1 MSSSGPIRKLP
12 VELLRDIVERL
23 RDANKLA
30 SLAALGQTCRGFWE
44 IIDHYLWHH
53 PQAEEPEVF
62 YWGCRY
68 GRETVVRRLLAL
80 NDGPPT
86 GNRIC
91 ELNHGLGLP
100 HTWVMTPNTAKYFL
114 PSSQE
119 VVKPRK
125 LFLSNVDLDDEEQP
139 RTESTAYPIHLAIL
153 SGNAELVKYI
163 TLRLNG
169 PLEWHDQTSNRLCH
183 CVSDGPGIRLTP
195 NQGNAT

>member
-12 VELLRDIVERL
+12 VELLHDIVQRL

-30 SLAALGQTCRGFWE
+30 SLAAFGQTCRGFWE

-68 GRETVVRRLLAL
+68 GREAVVRRLLTF

-86 GNRIC
+86 GNRIR

-100 HTWVMTPNTAKYFL
+100 HTSLASFQPGLLGPWIRRIDGISRAWQAVTV
-114 PSSQE
+114 PSRCQQ
-119 VVKPRK
+119 
-125 LFLSNVDLDDEEQP
+125 D
-139 RTESTAYPIHLAIL
+139 
-153 SGNAELVKYI
+153 
-163 TLRLNG
+163 
-169 PLEWHDQTSNRLCH
+169 
-183 CVSDGPGIRLTP
+183 
-195 NQGNAT
+195 